1 MSSIPETFTLVLIP
15 FSYLFS
21 ARVWQHA
28 QVLLIG
34 AILCPAQHTVTAAL
48 RVMGLATESHFI
60 NYHRVL
66 SRAIW
71 SSRAASQTLLLQLVQ
86 QFATTDTIVVGLDD
100 TIERR
105 RGKRIAA
112 KGSYRDPVRSSDS
125 HFVKASGLRWLSL
138 MLLVEI
144 PWAKRVWALPFFT
157 ALAPSECYSQ
167 THKRR
172 HQRLTDWARQM
183 LKQLKRWLPQRDVV
197 VVADSS
203 FAALELL
210 SALTQMRLPVHV
222 VTRLRLDAAL
232 YQPAPA
238 RQPKQ
243 MGRPRLKGNRL
254 ATLSTRL
261 TDAQTT
267 WDSVQ
272 LTGWYGGVQR
282 EVELTSATA
291 VWYHTGLPPVPIRW
305 VLVRDPQNQ
314 FQPQAFLCTN
324 LAVTAQQI
332 LVWFRQ
338 RWQVEVTFEEVRA
351 HSGVET
357 QRQWSDLAILRTT
370 PALLGLF
377 SLVVLWAH
385 HLRSQEDFRLRS
397 TAWYQKS
404 LPTFVDALAHVRQ
417 DLWDVRLF
425 DRSGS
430 SSEMIKVPKE
440 LLDCWSDLLCY
451 AA

>member
-1 MSSIPETFTLVLIP
+1 MFNIPETFTLVFIP

-34 AILCPAQHTVTAAL
+34 AILCPAQRTVTAAL
-48 RVMGLATESHFI
+48 RVMGLATESHFM

-86 QFATTDTIVVGLDD
+86 QFATTGTIVVGIDD

-112 KGSYRDPVRSSDS
+112 KGIYRDPVRSSDS

-157 ALAPSECYSQ
+157 ALAPSERYSQ

-172 HQRLTDWARQM
+172 HKRLTDWARQM
-183 LKQLKRWLPQRDVV
+183 LGQLRRWLPQRDVV

-272 LTGWYGGVQR
+272 LAGWYGGVQR

-324 LAVTAQQI
+324 LAVTPQQI
-332 LVWFRQ
+332 LLWFRQ

-351 HSGVET
+351 HLGVET

-377 SLVVLWAH
+377 SLVVLLAH
-385 HLRSQEDFRLRS
+385 HLRSQEDFLLRS

-404 LPTFVDALAHVRQ
+404 LPTFIDALAHVRQ
-417 DLWDVRLF
+417 YLWDVRLF

-451 AA
+451 AT